1 MDLSRVYIGH
11 WSFVCAKH
19 LSGWLFVGCMVIV
32 VTGTPGVG
40 KTTYA
45 RRLAEELE
53 RPVLGVSDLC
63 EQEGL
68 SSEWDADNQCFL
80 VDVEALERVL
90 VERAEANEEVIIE
103 GHLSHELPPR
113 FVERCVV
120 LKCSLKELK
129 RRLEARGYSEAKVRE
144 NLDCEIFDVC
154 FSEAL
159 ERGHDPE
166 VVWTSN

>member
-1 MDLSRVYIGH
+1 
-11 WSFVCAKH
+11 
-19 LSGWLFVGCMVIV
+19 MVIV
-32 VTGTPGVG
+32 ITGTPGVG

-45 RRLAEELE
+45 RSLGEELE

-68 SSEWDADNQCFL
+68 SDEWDAKNQCFL
-80 VDVEALERVL
+80 VDVERLERIL
-90 VERAEANEEVIIE
+90 VERAQSNPQVIIE
-103 GHLSHELPPR
+103 GHLAHELPPR

-120 LKCSLKELK
+120 VKCDLKELK
-129 RRLEARGYSEAKVRE
+129 KRLEAREYSEQKVRE

-159 ERGHDPE
+159 ERGHEPE
-166 VVWTSN
+166 TLWTSE

>member
-1 MDLSRVYIGH
+1 
-11 WSFVCAKH
+11 
-19 LSGWLFVGCMVIV
+19 MVIV

-45 RRLAEELE
+45 RKLGDELE
-53 RPVLGVSDLC
+53 RPVLSVTDLC
-63 EQEGL
+63 AQAGL
-68 SSEWDADNQCFL
+68 SEEWDAANQCFL
-80 VDVEALERVL
+80 VDVEALEELL
-90 VERAEANEEVIIE
+90 VERAQANSEVIIE

-120 LKCSLKELK
+120 LKCSLPELK
-129 RRLEARGYSEAKVRE
+129 KRLEAREYSAAKVRE

-159 ERGHDPE
+159 ERGHEPE
-166 VVWTSN
+166 VVWTSD